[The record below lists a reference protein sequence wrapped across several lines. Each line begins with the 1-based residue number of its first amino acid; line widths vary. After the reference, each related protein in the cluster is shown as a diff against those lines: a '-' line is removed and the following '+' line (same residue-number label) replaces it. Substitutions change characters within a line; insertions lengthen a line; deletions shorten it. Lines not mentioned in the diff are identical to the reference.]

1 MTEPKINVTSGN
13 YEIEYDIKDDNTV
26 DWLISVNDEPQQTGK
41 ADNWNEAVAETT
53 EATKPINNYE

>member
-41 ADNWNEAVAETT
+41 ADN
-53 EATKPINNYE
+53 INNYE